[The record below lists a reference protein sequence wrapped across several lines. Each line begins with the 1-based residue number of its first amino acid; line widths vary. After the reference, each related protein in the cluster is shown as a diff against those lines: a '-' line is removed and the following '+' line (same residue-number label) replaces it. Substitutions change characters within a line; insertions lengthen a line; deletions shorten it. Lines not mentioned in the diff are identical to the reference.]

1 MNGRTN
7 AKNGGGAIRDGCAV
21 LEVRA
26 LAYSQITA
34 TRSDGLTKKQNK
46 GYVDLSNS
54 DYWFYYIIIQKFEL
68 SNLIWTVTATD
79 GTDIASDIITINS
92 NQQYKLNFSKKWIV
106 KNGVIVDSGAITFGN
121 MTVTKKAGGYVLAKN
136 TGNNTGGFKSS
147 QIDFSFYS
155 KIVLEFALIN
165 NVYAQSW
172 YGSGVPAVG
181 YGTTFSLSGDDVTGF
196 IGLKY
201 LISSTG
207 TITQTPVYE
216 VDISQIIS
224 SYSVACTCGGSSS
237 LPGTLGYLNIKNLYL
252 IWE

>member
-7 AKNGGGAIRDGCAV
+7 AKNGAGAIRDGCAI
-21 LEVRA
+21 LEVKA
-26 LAYSQITA
+26 PAYSQITA

-79 GTDIASDIITINS
+79 IITINS

-121 MTVTKKAGGYVLAKN
+121 MTVTEKADGYVLAIN

-181 YGTTFSLSGDDVTGF
+181 YGTTFSLSGDNVTGF

-207 TITQTPVYE
+207 TITRTPVYE

-237 LPGTLGYLNIKNLYL
+237 LSGSKGYLNIKNLYL